1 MVWMTVFHFFFDLSS
16 AGLIA
21 QDFHR
26 DPVWTWQRTG
36 ILSLFLLCAGA
47 GQALA
52 EAKGQSWR
60 QFGWRLAQIAAGA
73 TLVSLGSWLMYPDSF
88 IYFGVLHGMAVMLL
102 LVRLLA
108 PMANRLAPR
117 GLGCAALG
125 LLVIAT
131 HLLAGNAIAVS
142 FSSQFGINLDARS
155 LNWIGLITRL
165 PVTEDYVPLFPW
177 LGVMLLGFAGMQAY
191 LR

>member
-1 MVWMTVFHFFFDLSS
+1 
-16 AGLIA
+16 
-21 QDFHR
+21 
-26 DPVWTWQRTG
+26 
-36 ILSLFLLCAGA
+36 
-47 GQALA
+47 
-52 EAKGQSWR
+52 
-60 QFGWRLAQIAAGA
+60 
-73 TLVSLGSWLMYPDSF
+73 MYPDSF
-88 IYFGVLHGMAVMLL
+88 IYFGVLHGIAVMLL

-131 HLLAGNAIAVS
+131 HLLAGNAIAAG

-191 LR
+191 LRKPASLPARPAALAPAGWLPRGLAVLGRYSLVYYLVHQPVLLGLLWLAGVS